1 MILDTG
7 ICTMLRKSDIA
18 DPGDIP
24 VPAYTVIGKSWY
36 GVINFETS
44 PAWHTEG
51 RLSQQTD
58 ARIRILQDRS
68 LRQHDVCVLMD
79 VNRLADV
86 PPGVPVYRITRIWH
100 GEDDAG
106 PTKISDLT
114 LEVVQ
119 P

>member
-18 DPGDIP
+18 GPGDLP
-24 VPAYTVIGKSWY
+24 EAAYAVIGKSWY
-36 GVINFETS
+36 GTINFETS
-44 PAWHTEG
+44 PTWSTEG

-68 LRQHDVCVLMD
+68 LRQHDVVVLMD
-79 VNRLADV
+79 VNRITEV

-100 GEDDAG
+100 GEDDRG